1 MEENEAGESELRI
14 LYRIRGNARR
24 WLQEG
29 NKQAQSILIAVEEL
43 IDERERAP
51 PERPPASEVGCA
63 THELAWRKRRGY

>member
-24 WLQEG
+24 RVEEG
-29 NKQAQSILIAVEEL
+29 DEQAQSILMAVEEL

-51 PERPPASEVGCA
+51 LSDPRQ
-63 THELAWRKRRGY
+63 RGRMPDR

>member
-24 WLQEG
+24 RVEEG
-29 NKQAQSILIAVEEL
+29 DEQAQSILMAVEEL

-51 PERPPASEVGCA
+51 LSDSRQRSRMLDP
-63 THELAWRKRRGY
+63 